1 MDRDNGTGNCRIMTY
16 NIHRCVGTDGKLSP
30 PRIADVI
37 AACKT
42 DIVALQEVDVGR
54 SRTGYVDQ
62 AAAIGK
68 ILGMQVHFHPA
79 LRVLDEQYGDAILT
93 RSPSA
98 LVKAG
103 LLPGPKP
110 SSGHEPRGAIWVR
123 AEMAGQ
129 QVDVVN
135 THLGLT
141 RAERMMQVGA
151 LIGPEWIGGRPIGG
165 TMILAGDFNVGR
177 RTRSYRRLAACLDP
191 ARDKTGRRQL
201 RTFPSRLPVLAL
213 DHIFASEGIE
223 IVEVGTVRTPLT
235 RVASDHLPLVA
246 DFRLTPSQVELRER
260 AA

>member
-1 MDRDNGTGNCRIMTY
+1 MDLPWPFNRLTATLFSRDGRGGARTALAVAGEWCGLVSASGIRKDQAGGARRCRWMDRDNGTGACRIMTY

-30 PRIADVI
+30 ERIADVI
-37 AACKT
+37 AACEA

-54 SRTGYVDQ
+54 SRTGNVDQ

-68 ILGMQVHFHPA
+68 LLDMQAHFHPV

-93 RSPSA
+93 RSPSS

-110 SSGHEPRGAIWVR
+110 SLGRERRGAIWVR
-123 AEMAGQ
+123 AEMAGR
-129 QVDVVN
+129 QVDIVN

-151 LIGPEWIGGRPIGG
+151 LIGPEWIGGRPGGG

-191 ARDKTGRRQL
+191 ARDKTG
-201 RTFPSRLPVLAL
+201 
-213 DHIFASEGIE
+213 
-223 IVEVGTVRTPLT
+223 
-235 RVASDHLPLVA
+235 
-246 DFRLTPSQVELRER
+246 
-260 AA
+260 